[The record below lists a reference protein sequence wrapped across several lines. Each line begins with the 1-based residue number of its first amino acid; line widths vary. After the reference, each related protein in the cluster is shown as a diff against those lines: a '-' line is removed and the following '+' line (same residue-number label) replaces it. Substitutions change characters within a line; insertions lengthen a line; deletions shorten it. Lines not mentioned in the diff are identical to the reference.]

1 MWRYLRVFGLHAQG
15 SLMAALEYRV
25 GFLAALGMSLVDAL
39 WAVGGAWVFYAHR
52 PTLGGWRFEE
62 TLVVVGLFFLASG
75 FLDALLQP
83 NLRLLIERIRTGQLD
98 YMLIRPLNP
107 MAYATMQRQR
117 FEKLSSAWVGLALIG
132 VALMRAPKPPTLSSV
147 LSFAALLL
155 LALLLLYALMAL
167 LMALCFWAVDLTN
180 VEELLFGTL
189 ETARYPVQAFPEPLR
204 AVLSFVVP
212 IAFVSTVP
220 AEALLG
226 RPNWALAGYGLAV
239 TLGLLLLSR
248 LAWRAA
254 LRQYCGIGG

>member
-1 MWRYLRVFGLHAQG
+1 MRRYLRVFLLHAQG

-25 GFLAALGMSLVDAL
+25 GFLTALGMSLIDAL

-117 FEKLSSAWVGLALIG
+117 FAVPPGMTGGWQVNGRSDRPMHLHVEDDLLPHLQLLAVAGHPDPAEDCAGSAQRTGRFKGLARS
-132 VALMRAPKPPTLSSV
+132 VPT
-147 LSFAALLL
+147 
-155 LALLLLYALMAL
+155 
-167 LMALCFWAVDLTN
+167 C
-180 VEELLFGTL
+180 
-189 ETARYPVQAFPEPLR
+189 
-204 AVLSFVVP
+204 
-212 IAFVSTVP
+212 
-220 AEALLG
+220 
-226 RPNWALAGYGLAV
+226 AGMTGIHP
-239 TLGLLLLSR
+239 
-248 LAWRAA
+248 A
-254 LRQYCGIGG
+254 LRSGRSYPF